1 MRPAR
6 VAVLRRDRSDDD
18 GAFSVLSAPGLDA
31 LEALELPWRDNR
43 VCRSCIPAG
52 RYEVTPRLS
61 PRFGRVLH
69 VLDVPD
75 RSYILFHSGNL
86 AGDIERR
93 RLTHSQGCLL
103 PGLRR
108 GVLAAAGR
116 RQRAVLQSRPAMRRL
131 MAWAGDRPFIL
142 EIHDA

>member
-1 MRPAR
+1 MTSAR
-6 VAVLRRDRSDDD
+6 TALLRRDHEDDD
-18 GAFSVLSAPGLDA
+18 GTTGILLASGLPS
-31 LEALELPWRDNR
+31 LEVMELPWRENR
-43 VCRSCIPAG
+43 QCRSRVPAG
-52 RYEVTPRLS
+52 RYRVVPRLS

-69 VLDVPD
+69 VLDVPG

-86 AGDIERR
+86 AGDVERG

-108 GVLAAAGR
+108 GVLAVEGR

-131 MAWAGDRPFIL
+131 MAWADDRPFEL